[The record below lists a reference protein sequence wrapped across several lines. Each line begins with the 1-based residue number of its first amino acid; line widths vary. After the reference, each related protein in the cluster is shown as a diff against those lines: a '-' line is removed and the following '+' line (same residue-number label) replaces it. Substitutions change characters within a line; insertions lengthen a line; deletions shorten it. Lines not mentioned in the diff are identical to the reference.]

1 MLEKAENI
9 FYNSKVIYFGD
20 ETMKK
25 FFTILICKMLRAVG
39 KLVGKGSS
47 LPGKIA
53 LKLCPDILSRVELPE
68 YIIAVTGSNGKTS
81 TVEMIAHILT
91 ENGKTVSW
99 NKEGSNQIEG
109 VTTLVLGSSTL
120 GGKVRSD
127 ILLIE
132 SDERFA
138 RYTFKYIKPTHYVI
152 TNLYR
157 DQLTRNGHPD
167 WVFDALK
174 DSIYPETK
182 LILNADDPLVSLF
195 GYERDNVIW
204 FGADKLSTDTKEL
217 VSVYNDG
224 AYCPHCKAPMK
235 YSTHHYNHIGH
246 YECTSCGYKRH
257 DTQYTVTSVDLDEG
271 LAVIDGKYR
280 ISLALKSLYNIYN
293 ILAAYTVASIV
304 GIDGQKIAEDMSDY
318 VMKNGRVITFEIGS
332 RQGTMLT
339 SKHENSISYDQS
351 IRLAAADKNGCD
363 VMFIVD
369 AVSRKYFTSD
379 VSWLWDIDFEML
391 QNDNVHEIILSGKYS
406 NDLAVRFSYTDIP
419 PEKIKI
425 IEDIPEAYNY
435 LGSDRKE
442 YIYVITCF
450 SDKGKF
456 LSLL

>member
-1 MLEKAENI
+1 M
-9 FYNSKVIYFGD
+9 KVI
-20 ETMKK
+20 
-25 FFTILICKMLRAVG
+25 FTIIVCKLLRLFG
-39 KLVGKGSS
+39 KPVGKGSS
-47 LPGKIA
+47 LPGQIA
-53 LKLCPDILSRVELPE
+53 LKICPDILSRIELPE

-91 ENGKTVSW
+91 QNGKSVSW
-99 NKEGSNQIEG
+99 NREGSNQIEG
-109 VTTLVLGSSTL
+109 VTTLVLSSCTL
-120 GGKVRSD
+120 GKKVKSD

-157 DQLTRNGHPD
+157 DQLTRNGHPE

-174 DSIYPETK
+174 DSIYPETQ

-195 GYERDNVIW
+195 GWGKENVVW
-204 FGADKLSTDTKEL
+204 FGADKLSTDTETL
-217 VSVYNDG
+217 ESVYNDG
-224 AYCPHCKAPMK
+224 AYCPHCKSHMT

-246 YECTSCGYKRH
+246 YSCPSCGYHRH
-257 DTQYTVTSVDLDEG
+257 DTQYTVTAVDLDNGIAE
-271 LAVIDGKYR
+271 LDGKYR

-304 GIDGQKIAEDMSDY
+304 GIDGQKIAADMSDY
-318 VMKNGRVITFEIGS
+318 VMKNGRVITFELGK
-332 RQGTMLT
+332 RKGTLLT

-351 IRLAAADKNGCD
+351 LRVATQCKEGCD
-363 VMFIVD
+363 VMIIVD

-391 QNDNVHEIILSGKYS
+391 KSENIREIVLSGTYC
-406 NDLAVRFSYTDIP
+406 NDVAVRFSYTDIP
-419 PEKIKI
+419 AEKVKI
-425 IEDIPEAYNY
+425 IGDIGEAADH
-435 LGSDRKE
+435 LDSDRSE

-450 SDKGKF
+450 SDKQKILARVKVNGE
-456 LSLL
+456 

>member
-1 MLEKAENI
+1 M
-9 FYNSKVIYFGD
+9 KVI
-20 ETMKK
+20 
-25 FFTILICKMLRAVG
+25 FTIIVCKLLRLFG

-47 LPGKIA
+47 LPGQIA
-53 LKLCPDILSRVELPE
+53 LKICPDILSRIELPE

-91 ENGKTVSW
+91 QNGKSVSW
-99 NKEGSNQIEG
+99 NREGSNQIEG
-109 VTTLVLGSSTL
+109 VTTLVLSSCTL
-120 GGKVRSD
+120 GKKVKSD

-157 DQLTRNGHPD
+157 DQLTRNGHPE

-174 DSIYPETK
+174 DSIYPETQ

-195 GYERDNVIW
+195 GWGKENVVW
-204 FGADKLSTDTKEL
+204 FGADKLSTDTETL
-217 VSVYNDG
+217 ESVYNDG
-224 AYCPHCKAPMK
+224 AYCPHCKSRMT

-246 YECTSCGYKRH
+246 YSCTSCGYHRH
-257 DTQYTVTSVDLDEG
+257 DTQYTVTAVDLDNGIAE
-271 LAVIDGKYR
+271 LDGKYR

-293 ILAAYTVASIV
+293 ILAAYTAASIV
-304 GIDGQKIAEDMSDY
+304 GIDGQKIAADMSDY
-318 VMKNGRVITFEIGS
+318 VMKNGRVITFELGK
-332 RQGTMLT
+332 RKGTLLT

-351 IRLAAADKNGCD
+351 LRVATQCKDGCD
-363 VMFIVD
+363 VMIIVD

-391 QNDNVHEIILSGKYS
+391 KSENIREIVLSGTYC
-406 NDLAVRFSYTDIP
+406 NDVAVRFSYTDIP
-419 PEKIKI
+419 AEKVKI
-425 IEDIPEAYNY
+425 IGDIGEAADH
-435 LGSDRKE
+435 LDSDRSE

-450 SDKGKF
+450 SDKQKILARVKVNGE
-456 LSLL
+456 